1 MHWIWLFV
9 VGLVVGIVAKLLMPG
24 KDPGGFI
31 VTALLGI
38 AGMFV
43 GDWLA
48 GILHFQV
55 HGGLGGFIVGVVGA
69 VILLF
74 LYRLVAKKS

>member
-9 VGLVVGIVAKLLMPG
+9 VGLVVGIVAKMLMPG

-38 AGMFV
+38 AGMFL

-48 GILHFQV
+48 GMLGIRI
-55 HGGLGGFIVGVVGA
+55 GGELAGFIVGVVGA
-69 VILLF
+69 IILLF
-74 LYRLVAKKS
+74 LYRLISKKR